1 MRGQKDHRSHPP
13 GFPTRGAARW
23 VQSQGGHAS
32 GPQFPQE
39 EVGMGFLPPYGW
51 LPHPSTPALGWGED
65 AGRDSG
71 GIERG
76 TYRLRRAQAARPGS
90 PGGPWASGSG
100 GAREEGRGE
109 PGSAPPTRPPRARPG
124 RGPEG
129 RWRRAPP
136 RGRSAPGH
144 GSAAGDCPAR
154 AAPRPPPRDCGL
166 VSDRPGPGDL
176 GKPREGEPRG
186 N

>member
-1 MRGQKDHRSHPP
+1 MEHEGPEGPPFPLSRVPYPRSRTVGTISGRPRLRASVSP
-13 GFPTRGAARW
+13 GG
-23 VQSQGGHAS
+23 S
-32 GPQFPQE
+32 
-39 EVGMGFLPPYGW
+39 GFLPPYGW
-51 LPHPSTPALGWGED
+51 LPHPPTPALGGGED

-109 PGSAPPTRPPRARPG
+109 PGAAPPTRPPRARPD

-129 RWRRAPP
+129 LRRRAPP
-136 RGRSAPGH
+136 RGRCAPGH
-144 GSAAGDCPAR
+144 RSAAGDCPAR
-154 AAPRPPPRDCGL
+154 AVPPYPRGCGL
-166 VSDRPGPGDL
+166 VSDRPRPGDL
-176 GKPREGEPRG
+176 GKPRAGEPRG
-186 N
+186 D